1 MRECV
6 WSAWNHPAPQQS
18 PGRVHSVSLTRFLAA
33 LHHVPLYQA
42 LAMCW
47 GCSSETQA
55 PSLPLGAPRVA
66 REVDWRWTAAPK
78 GRCALGVMGVASWVL
93 WEGDE

>member
-1 MRECV
+1 MNTNVKECV
-6 WSAWNHPAPQQS
+6 QSAWNRPAPQQS
-18 PGRVHSVSLTRFLAA
+18 PGRIHLVPLTRFLAA
-33 LHHVPLYQA
+33 LHYAPLCQA
-42 LAMCW
+42 VAMCW

-66 REVDWRWTAAPK
+66 REVGWRGTAAPK
-78 GRCALGVMGVASWVL
+78 GLCAPGVL